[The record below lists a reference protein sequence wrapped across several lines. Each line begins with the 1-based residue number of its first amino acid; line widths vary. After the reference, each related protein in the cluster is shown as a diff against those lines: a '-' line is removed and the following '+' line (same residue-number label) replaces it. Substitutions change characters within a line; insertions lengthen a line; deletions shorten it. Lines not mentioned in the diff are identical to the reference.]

1 MFMASSVSIL
11 RSSTSAVDKFIEK
24 ANVPDYLAMMF
35 ENKTDE
41 DKLVDWMNDSDI
53 VDDYSKEDMIHLT
66 RTAFTLANGKTLEFN
81 HTIVAETNPDKYSVL
96 YTQEDKT
103 FDLKKGEISMPL
115 AFRDQ
120 NDIEL
125 GDKITITYAGQTFE
139 YTVAAF
145 TKDALFGSAMMGIK
159 RVTFCEEDF
168 RELYNATDVK
178 RMAIY
183 YIQSGDKEQVGRD
196 IAKLGIATVFD
207 CSSSLVKTGYIMDAL
222 SAAVLMI
229 VSICMLLISF
239 FIMKF
244 TITQTIINDFREIG
258 VMKAIGLS
266 SHSIR
271 NIYLVKYVGLS
282 VLGAVMGFLLSIPFG
297 DALLATVS
305 ANIIADKAKD
315 MYFLNFLCAL
325 LVVVIVLL
333 FCYKCSGRI
342 KKFSVIEAIR
352 NGNSGERYRTH
363 SGLRLSRKKTRGVTF
378 YLAGNDILSSMRKYL
393 SLSITFILG
402 ALLFII
408 PVNAVNTLGS
418 DSTVELLDRQ
428 VSDVYLD
435 NDDVFSGFL
444 VSSNKAEITDKLNEI
459 SDTAAQHGLD
469 MVVSTAV
476 SLTTVIKGGDGS
488 IKTINGSQGI
498 NVDYSKYKYID
509 GTGPLLDNEI
519 AVTEKTLDYFD
530 VGIGDKLTVKL
541 GNVSKDYIICGTYAS
556 FSNMGYEIRF
566 SENADVDYNQLNGLF
581 GISGNY
587 KDTSLSASE
596 VRDNNEKLAEV
607 LPDYKIMNSQ
617 QLIAKSL
624 GDIVNQFANLRK
636 IILMLVICI
645 DILITV
651 LMLRNFIIQEQDE
664 IAMLKSIGLTNG
676 KIRLRYTLRISILLI
691 SSMLIAILL
700 SLFINRITILPIF
713 SYMGATSTEL
723 SINYLEVYIMYP
735 AIILAVTTFAA
746 FLSTSVIK
754 KISVKDLN
762 NVE

>member
-352 NGNSGERYRTH
+352 
-363 SGLRLSRKKTRGVTF
+363 KMVT
-378 YLAGNDILSSMRKYL
+378 
-393 SLSITFILG
+393 
-402 ALLFII
+402 
-408 PVNAVNTLGS
+408 V
-418 DSTVELLDRQ
+418 
-428 VSDVYLD
+428 
-435 NDDVFSGFL
+435 
-444 VSSNKAEITDKLNEI
+444 
-459 SDTAAQHGLD
+459 
-469 MVVSTAV
+469 
-476 SLTTVIKGGDGS
+476 
-488 IKTINGSQGI
+488 
-498 NVDYSKYKYID
+498 
-509 GTGPLLDNEI
+509 
-519 AVTEKTLDYFD
+519 
-530 VGIGDKLTVKL
+530 
-541 GNVSKDYIICGTYAS
+541 
-556 FSNMGYEIRF
+556 
-566 SENADVDYNQLNGLF
+566 
-581 GISGNY
+581 
-587 KDTSLSASE
+587 
-596 VRDNNEKLAEV
+596 VRD
-607 LPDYKIMNSQ
+607 
-617 QLIAKSL
+617 
-624 GDIVNQFANLRK
+624 
-636 IILMLVICI
+636 
-645 DILITV
+645 
-651 LMLRNFIIQEQDE
+651 
-664 IAMLKSIGLTNG
+664 IGLTV
-676 KIRLRYTLRISILLI
+676 
-691 SSMLIAILL
+691 A
-700 SLFINRITILPIF
+700 
-713 SYMGATSTEL
+713 
-723 SINYLEVYIMYP
+723 
-735 AIILAVTTFAA
+735 
-746 FLSTSVIK
+746 
-754 KISVKDLN
+754 
-762 NVE
+762 